1 MRFTLVFNKESA
13 GSIDTSFGGVVSFL
27 PPVGVVILAQPAQ
40 KHINTNK
47 NKREATA
54 FISVKN
60 K

>member
-13 GSIDTSFGGVVSFL
+13 GSIDTSLGGVVSFL

-40 KHINTNK
+40 HINTNK
-47 NKREATA
+47 SKREAIS